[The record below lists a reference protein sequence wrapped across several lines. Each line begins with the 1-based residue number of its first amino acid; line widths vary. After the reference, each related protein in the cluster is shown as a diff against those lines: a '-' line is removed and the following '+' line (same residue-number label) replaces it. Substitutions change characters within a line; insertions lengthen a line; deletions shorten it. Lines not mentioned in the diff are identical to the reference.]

1 MFSGKKLT
9 EQQRMAKRGFG
20 PSRNGSADD
29 KENKKPLTKEN
40 LKKGLRIFNY
50 VLPYKTKFIIGLFF
64 LVLSSSTFMVFPLVT
79 GKLVDSAMGKTN
91 WIVNDINI
99 IALGLFAIILLQ
111 GFFSYFRIYFFAQ
124 VSENS
129 VADIRRSLY
138 RKFMTLP
145 IHFYEKRR
153 VGEITSRITSDVGQ
167 LQDTLSIT
175 LAELFRQV
183 VTLVGGVIF
192 IMVMSVKLSL
202 FMLGT
207 FPFIIILAMVF
218 GKKIKKLSRSTQ
230 DELAKTNVIVEET
243 LQAINAVK
251 AFTNEFFE
259 IKRYNTALNK
269 TVRTALQ
276 ASYYRG
282 AFVSFIIIGIF
293 GGIIAIIWYGATLVQ
308 NGDLTIGELLSFVM
322 YTTFIGASVGGLGD
336 LYSKLQV
343 SLGASERILEILD
356 ETHEEVQDS
365 EPFNNEAS
373 RVKGDIQYRNVAF
386 SYPTRTDVQVLKNM
400 TFEIKSGEKIAL
412 VGPSG
417 AGKSTIVQL
426 LMKFYDL
433 QGGSI
438 SIDGQNINDFNLT
451 HLRHN
456 IGIVPQETI
465 LFGGSIKEN
474 IAYGRPDATSEEI
487 MAAAKKANA
496 HQFIQNF
503 PEQFDTVV
511 GERGIKLSGGQR
523 QRIAIA
529 RAILKNPAI
538 LILDEATSSL
548 DSESERLVQDAMD
561 ELMKGRTSIIIAHRL
576 STIRKADKILVIDNG
591 QIVEEGSH
599 EALSEDNGIYSN
611 LLKLQLQQN

>member
-1 MFSGKKLT
+1 
-9 EQQRMAKRGFG
+9 MAKRGFG

-40 LKKGLRIFNY
+40 LKKGLRIFHY
-50 VLPYKTKFIIGLFF
+50 VLPYKAKFIIGLFF
-64 LVLSSSTFMVFPLVT
+64 LALSSSTFMVFPLVT
-79 GKLVDSAMGKTN
+79 GKLVDSAMGKTD
-91 WIVNDINI
+91 WFVNDINL
-99 IALGLFAIILLQ
+99 IALGLFGVILLQ
-111 GFFSYFRIYFFAQ
+111 GIFSFFRIYFFAQ
-124 VSENS
+124 VSENA

-138 RKFMTLP
+138 QKFMTLP

-183 VTLVGGVIF
+183 ITLVGGVIF
-192 IMVMSVKLSL
+192 IMIMSVKLSL
-202 FMLGT
+202 FMLAT
-207 FPFIIILAMVF
+207 FPFIIVLAMVF
-218 GKKIKKLSRSTQ
+218 GKRIKKLSRSTQ

-308 NGDLTIGELLSFVM
+308 HGDITIGELLSFVM

-343 SLGASERILEILD
+343 SLGASERVLEILD
-356 ETHEEVQDS
+356 EQAEPVQES
-365 EPFNNEAS
+365 EPFNNAAS
-373 RVKGDIQYRNVAF
+373 RVTGNIAYKNVAF
-386 SYPTRTDVQVLKNM
+386 SYPTRTDVQVLKNIS
-400 TFEIKSGEKIAL
+400 FNINSGEKIAL

-433 QGGSI
+433 QRGSI
-438 SIDGQNINDFNLT
+438 SIDGQDINAYNLT
-451 HLRHN
+451 QLRHN

-465 LFGGSIKEN
+465 LFGGSIREN
-474 IAYGRPDATSEEI
+474 IAYGKPNATLEEI
-487 MAAAKKANA
+487 TEAAKKANA
-496 HQFIQNF
+496 YQFISSF
-503 PEQFDTVV
+503 PEGFETVV

-538 LILDEATSSL
+538 LVLDEATSSL
-548 DSESERLVQDAMD
+548 DSESEKLVQDAMD

-576 STIRKADKILVIDNG
+576 STIRKADKILVIDGG
-591 QIVEEGSH
+591 QIAEEGSH
-599 EALSEDNGIYSN
+599 EALSEDNGLYAN
-611 LLKLQLQQN
+611 LLKLQLQQH